1 MIIERFDP
9 TDHVRAMGLN
19 IDIPAVGYVGTED
32 GEAVGCGGLAWG
44 RGKCWMWFHV
54 EQPQTRHARAVIRM
68 ANKMKALAMQM
79 GDHEVYTVR
88 DTAWPSSAKLLR
100 VLGFE
105 FVSEHNG
112 CEIHRVNLSVSDRDP
127 A

>member
-54 EQPQTRHARAVIRM
+54 EQLQTRHARAVIRM

-79 GDHEVYTVR
+79 GDDEIYTVR
-88 DTAWPSSAKLLR
+88 DASWPTSGKLLR
-100 VLGFE
+100 VLGFKFDSDYDGKE
-105 FVSEHNG
+105 LY
-112 CEIHRVNLSVSDRDP
+112 RLDLSVSERK
-127 A
+127 AA